1 MKRFAKS
8 LSHALRGFKV
18 ALQEEPNLRIH
29 CVIGL
34 LVILASIYFQIT
46 RVEFF
51 FVAFAIV
58 LVLVAE
64 IINSIFERMLDMLK
78 PGVNEYVKD
87 MKDIMA
93 AVVVIVVAFA
103 IAIGVVV
110 FVPYLNML

>member
-8 LSHALRGFKV
+8 LQHALHGFSV
-18 ALQEEPNLRIH
+18 AFAEEPNLRIH
-29 CVIGL
+29 CSIGV
-34 LVILASIYFQIT
+34 LVLLASWYFHVT

-51 FVAFAIV
+51 FIAFAIV

-93 AVVVIVVAFA
+93 AVVVIVVTFA
-103 IAIGVVV
+103 IAIGLVV
-110 FVPYLNML
+110 FIPYLSML